1 MSTPVRKRLSAAT
14 GMLAAALIAGAAMTS
29 PPAVA
34 QPPDRIDQAFLDA
47 LNRAGVHYQN
57 PVDTVALGKRVCPML
72 VEPGKDFAKVV
83 ATVRD
88 DGVPPNLAAFFAGIA
103 IQMYCPQMV
112 SSIGNGTFLNWLQTT
127 RLPGAR

>member
-1 MSTPVRKRLSAAT
+1 MSATNRNRWLVAACAAVVT
-14 GMLAAALIAGAAMTS
+14 GAMMTAPAAAADPVDI
-29 PPAVA
+29 
-34 QPPDRIDQAFLDA
+34 DRAFLNA
-47 LNRAGVHYQN
+47 LNRAGVRYDN

-83 ATVRD
+83 ATVRN
-88 DGVPPNLAAFFAGIA
+88 DGIPPDLAAFFAGIA
-103 IQMYCPQMV
+103 VQMYCPQMV

>member
-1 MSTPVRKRLSAAT
+1 MAACAAVVT
-14 GMLAAALIAGAAMTS
+14 GAMMTAPAAAADPVDI
-29 PPAVA
+29 
-34 QPPDRIDQAFLDA
+34 DRAFLNA
-47 LNRAGVHYQN
+47 LNRAGVRYDN

-83 ATVRD
+83 ATVRN
-88 DGVPPNLAAFFAGIA
+88 DGIPPDLAAFFAGIA
-103 IQMYCPQMV
+103 VQMYCPQMV